1 MLKLIYQQFILK
13 YPKTILSF
21 TFLIVALLGYEAT
34 KLEIDASSETLL
46 LEHDADLQFA
56 KKVNQTYAG
65 DDFLVIAYTPKDDL
79 LSETTLKNIK
89 NLSADLSNLPRIK
102 SITSILNVPLLQ
114 SPPRPIKELVEEV
127 LTLESPKVN
136 KQLAKEEFLKSPL
149 YHNNLVSSDFKTT
162 ALIVYLKNDMAFKD
176 LETKRNS
183 LKEEATIRTL
193 NPQERQ
199 TLDSL
204 NLDYKAYRDAQRT
217 IEHENILHIRTIL
230 ANYQSTGK
238 LFLGGVNMIADDL
251 VSFVKSDLSLFGSI
265 LLALLVFALWLIF
278 RQLRWVIIPIIISLF
293 SVISTAGILGLNGW
307 EVTVISSNFVSLQ
320 LIITISVILHLMVR
334 YRELALKYPKSSHHR
349 LILNTVLSKANPSFY
364 AIITTIAGFGSLLL
378 SGILPII
385 NLGWMMSVGIAMSLV
400 ISFVVFPTMM
410 ILLPKLTPYNA
421 FEVHFSPVH
430 LCAKGVKKY
439 GRAIVYSSLAILA
452 LGISGSSLLIV
463 ENSFINY
470 FKEHTAIYQGMKIID
485 QKLGGTTPLDIIV
498 DFKTDKPKAPSQIE
512 DEFEAEFEKSKNDAQ
527 YWFTPDKMEKIQ
539 QIHAYLE
546 SIPEIGKVQSL
557 ATMLEIGQMLNDN
570 QPLDNFQLAL
580 LYNKLPENYRK
591 FILDPYVDIKNNEVR
606 FTTRIVDSNPTLRR
620 DELLKRLDAHIK
632 TIVTPEIGTSKLAGL
647 MVLYNNMLQ
656 SLFFSQIVTLGVV
669 VFIIWGMFIIL
680 FKSVKIATLAL
691 CANIVPMSTIFG
703 FMGWFGIPLDMMT
716 ITIAA
721 ISIGIGVDDTI
732 HYIHR
737 FEHELKASN
746 GEYLEAMERSHNSIG
761 YGMYYTSLAIMLGF
775 FILVVSN
782 FVPTIYFGLL
792 TMLVMFTS
800 LLSALL
806 LLPKLLIIFKPFKR

>member
-1 MLKLIYQQFILK
+1 MLKNIYQNLILK
-13 YPKTILSF
+13 FPK
-21 TFLIVALLGYEAT
+21 IVLLCIVLLVAFLGYEAT

-46 LEHDADLQFA
+46 LEHDADLKFA

-65 DDFLVIAYTPKDDL
+65 DDFLVIAYTPNGDL
-79 LSETTLKNIK
+79 LSDTVIHNIK
-89 NLSADLSNLPRIK
+89 NLSLELMTLPRVK
-102 SITSILNVPLLQ
+102 AVSSILNVPLLQ
-114 SPPRPIKELVEEV
+114 SPPRPVKELVEDV
-127 LTLESPKVN
+127 LTLESPKVD
-136 KQLAKEEFLKSPL
+136 KRLAKEEFLTSPL
-149 YHNNLVSSDFKTT
+149 YSNNLVSNDFKTT
-162 ALIVYLKNDMAFKD
+162 ALIVFLKSDETFKA
-176 LETKRNS
+176 LEAKRNT
-183 LKEEATIRTL
+183 LKDEEQIRNLNAEEA
-193 NPQERQ
+193 Q
-199 TLDSL
+199 TLKQL
-204 NLDYKAYRDAQRT
+204 NLDFKAYRDTQRN
-217 IEHENILHIRTIL
+217 IEHENILQIRTIL
-230 ANYQSTGK
+230 KNYQSTGK

-251 VSFVKSDLSLFGSI
+251 VSFVKSDLILFGSI
-265 LLALLVFALWLIF
+265 LLALLLFVLWLIF
-278 RQLRWVIIPIIISLF
+278 RQLRWVVIPVIISLF
-293 SVISTAGILGLNGW
+293 SVVATAGILGLNGW

-320 LIITISVILHLMVR
+320 LIITLSVILHLMVR

-349 LILNTVLSKANPSFY
+349 LILNTVLSKASPSFY
-364 AIITTIAGFGSLLL
+364 AIITTVAGFSSLLL

-385 NLGWMMSVGIAMSLV
+385 NLGWMMSIGIAMSL
-400 ISFVVFPTMM
+400 ILSFVIFPTIM

-421 FEVHFSPVH
+421 FEIHFSPVH
-430 LCAKGVKKY
+430 ITASWVKHH
-439 GRAIVYSSLAILA
+439 GRKIIYTSFAILL

-498 DFKTDKPKAPSQIE
+498 KFKTDEPKSSNEPT
-512 DEFEAEFEKSKNDAQ
+512 DEFEAEFEKTKNDAQ

-539 QIHAYLE
+539 QIHTYLE
-546 SIPEIGKVQSL
+546 SNPEIGKVQSL
-557 ATMLEIGQMLNDN
+557 ATMLEIGKMLNDN

-580 LYNKLPENYRK
+580 LYNKLPDNYRK

-606 FTTRIVDSNPTLRR
+606 FTTRIVDSNPLLRR
-620 DELLKRLDAHIK
+620 NELIKRLDSHLK
-632 TIVTPEIGTSKLAGL
+632 TLITPDIGTPKLAGL

-656 SLFFSQIVTLGVV
+656 SLFFSQIVTLGFVIA
-669 VFIIWGMFIIL
+669 IIWGMFIIL
-680 FKSVKIATLAL
+680 FKSIKIASLAL
-691 CANIVPMSTIFG
+691 VANIVPMSTIFG

-737 FEHELKASN
+737 FEHELKMSN
-746 GEYLEAMERSHNSIG
+746 GDYVEAMERSHNSIG

-782 FVPTIYFGLL
+782 FIPTIYFGLL
-792 TMLVMFTS
+792 TVLVMFTS
-800 LLSALL
+800 LLAALL

>member
-1 MLKLIYQQFILK
+1 VLL
-13 YPKTILSF
+13 
-21 TFLIVALLGYEAT
+21 VAFLGYEAT

-46 LEHDADLQFA
+46 LEHDADLKFA

-65 DDFLVIAYTPKDDL
+65 DDFLVIAYTPNGDL
-79 LSETTLKNIK
+79 LSDTVIHNIK
-89 NLSADLSNLPRIK
+89 NLSLELMTLPRVK
-102 SITSILNVPLLQ
+102 AVSSILNVPLLQ
-114 SPPRPIKELVEEV
+114 SPPRPVKELVEDV
-127 LTLESPKVN
+127 LTLESPKVD
-136 KQLAKEEFLKSPL
+136 KRLAKEEFLTSPL
-149 YHNNLVSSDFKTT
+149 YSNNLVSNDFKTT
-162 ALIVYLKNDMAFKD
+162 ALIVFLKSDETFKA
-176 LETKRNS
+176 LEAKRNT
-183 LKEEATIRTL
+183 LKDEEQIRNLNAEEA
-193 NPQERQ
+193 Q
-199 TLDSL
+199 TLKQL
-204 NLDYKAYRDAQRT
+204 NLDFKAYRDTQRN
-217 IEHENILHIRTIL
+217 IEHENILQIRTIL
-230 ANYQSTGK
+230 KNYQSTGK

-251 VSFVKSDLSLFGSI
+251 VSFVKSDLILFGSI
-265 LLALLVFALWLIF
+265 LLALLLFVLWLIF
-278 RQLRWVIIPIIISLF
+278 RQLRWVVIPVIISLF
-293 SVISTAGILGLNGW
+293 SVVATAGILGLNGW

-320 LIITISVILHLMVR
+320 LIITLSVILHLMVR

-349 LILNTVLSKANPSFY
+349 LILNTVLSKASPSFY
-364 AIITTIAGFGSLLL
+364 AIITTVAGFSSLLL

-385 NLGWMMSVGIAMSLV
+385 NLGWMMSIGIAMSL
-400 ISFVVFPTMM
+400 ILSFVIFPTIM

-421 FEVHFSPVH
+421 FEIHFSPVH
-430 LCAKGVKKY
+430 ITASWVKHH
-439 GRAIVYSSLAILA
+439 GRKIIYTSFAILL

-498 DFKTDKPKAPSQIE
+498 KFKTDEPKSSNEPT
-512 DEFEAEFEKSKNDAQ
+512 DEFEAEFEKTKNDAQ

-539 QIHAYLE
+539 QIHTYLE
-546 SIPEIGKVQSL
+546 SNPEIGKVQSL
-557 ATMLEIGQMLNDN
+557 ATMLEIGKMLNDN

-580 LYNKLPENYRK
+580 LYNKLPDNYRK

-606 FTTRIVDSNPTLRR
+606 FTTRIVDSNPLLRR
-620 DELLKRLDAHIK
+620 NELIKRLDSHLK
-632 TIVTPEIGTSKLAGL
+632 TLITPDIGTPKLAGL

-656 SLFFSQIVTLGVV
+656 SLFFSQIVTLGFVIA
-669 VFIIWGMFIIL
+669 IIWGMFIIL
-680 FKSVKIATLAL
+680 FKSIKIASLAL
-691 CANIVPMSTIFG
+691 EANIVPMSTIFG

-737 FEHELKASN
+737 FEHELKMSN
-746 GEYLEAMERSHNSIG
+746 GDYVEAMERSHNSIG

-782 FVPTIYFGLL
+782 FIPTIYFGLL
-792 TMLVMFTS
+792 TVLVMFTS
-800 LLSALL
+800 LLAALL